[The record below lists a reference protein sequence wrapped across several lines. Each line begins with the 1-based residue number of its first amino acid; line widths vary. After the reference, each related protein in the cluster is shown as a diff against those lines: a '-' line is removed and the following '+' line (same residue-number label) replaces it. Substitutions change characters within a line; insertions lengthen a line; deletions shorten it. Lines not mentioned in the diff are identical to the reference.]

1 MGVSETCGVLFFA
14 SSTKTCLNFFSFL
27 KSSGMRWVCKTEQC
41 MSSYTPLFHNF
52 FVVGLL
58 QMSDEHKGFG
68 LGSE

>member
-1 MGVSETCGVLFFA
+1 MFLKHVGFYSLLPQQKHVSI
-14 SSTKTCLNFFSFL
+14 FFSFL